1 VLTTKGAVLE
11 IPVTIQGAKPVE
23 GSDRRELFTETT
35 KTTLVFENGAVLN
48 LKSKVSLGQCVF
60 LRNDQSGKE
69 ILCKVL
75 QWRQG
80 GETGYA
86 DLEFTNRDPEFWGMH
101 AEQPT
106 AAGQKPEAQIAI
118 EAAGKS
124 PLATPST
131 DSCTPTSGEMS
142 PSFLGTAPIAPACSA
157 GQTTE
162 ALPQPAT
169 EAEWNNMKGAEL
181 LAALFAEGT
190 EPNSGREMA
199 SKHMPESG
207 EANPDTASEARVSSI
222 LASGTRQPHKFGT
235 RKNLI
240 AVAIAASVVVAVVLG
255 GAWHSERGSSI
266 HRGDRLSAASV
277 QSRQHELSATAH
289 PSQAPASAV
298 ATGKSTTAG
307 MILMNTAN
315 SRAGTEVHEPGNNA
329 GAAPV
334 QAAQMIPEASVAQE
348 PRAAGAQPSPPTME
362 DPEAARNGSSAAD
375 STATDVSKTEAISS
389 VARSDLPALSLA
401 SLEESNKPNPT
412 ITTPAKIVSQ
422 TPPTIPPWAK
432 GLDTDAVVQLDAL
445 IDEKGNVAQTKPLS
459 GPRVLQHEAERAV
472 TLWIFEPALS
482 DGKPTA
488 THMVLT
494 VQFQR

>member
-1 VLTTKGAVLE
+1 MLTTQGAVLE
-11 IPVTIQGAKPVE
+11 VPVTIQGAKPVE
-23 GSDRRELFTETT
+23 GSDRRVLFTETT

-48 LKSKVSLGQCVF
+48 LKSRVSLGQSVF

-75 QWRQG
+75 EWRQG

-86 DLEFTNRDPEFWGMH
+86 DLEFTARDPKFWGEY
-101 AEQPT
+101 AEQPA
-106 AAGQKPEAQIAI
+106 AAGQKHEAQKPI
-118 EAAGKS
+118 EAPGKS
-124 PLATPST
+124 AVATPSL
-131 DSCTPTSGEMS
+131 DSHAPPRGEMPGTS
-142 PSFLGTAPIAPACSA
+142 VETAPITPACPLRN
-157 GQTTE
+157 TTD
-162 ALPQPAT
+162 ALPQPTT
-169 EAEWNNMKGAEL
+169 EAEWNGAEL
-181 LAALFAEGT
+181 LVALFAEGT
-190 EPNSGREMA
+190 EPKAEREIA
-199 SKHMPESG
+199 SRDMPESG
-207 EANPDTASEARVSSI
+207 ETNPDEARVSSI
-222 LASGTRQPHKFGT
+222 QASGTRQSYKFST

-240 AVAIAASVVVAVVLG
+240 AIGIAASVVVAVVLG
-255 GAWHSERGSSI
+255 GAWHAERGSSI
-266 HRGDRLSAASV
+266 HSGDRLSVASA
-277 QSRQHELSATAH
+277 QSRQHALSATAP
-289 PSQAPASAV
+289 PSQASPSAV
-298 ATGKSTTAG
+298 ATGGSTTAG
-307 MILMNTAN
+307 MVLTTTNS
-315 SRAGTEVHEPGNNA
+315 SRAGREVHELGNNA

-334 QAAQMIPEASVAQE
+334 PAAHMIQEASVAQE
-348 PRAAGAQPSPPTME
+348 PRAADSQQSPATTE
-362 DPEAARNGSSAAD
+362 DGGAARNGSSTAD
-375 STATDVSKTEAISS
+375 STATGVSKTEATSS
-389 VARSDLPALSLA
+389 VASSDQPALSQA
-401 SLEESNKPNPT
+401 NLEKPNEPNPT